1 MNRSSISS
9 SNLVSVGYDDNTQ
22 TLEVEFKGGSVYQ
35 YFDVPR
41 SVFDELIS
49 SASAG
54 SYFASNIKNSY
65 RYSRL

>member
-1 MNRSSISS
+1 MNRSPISS
-9 SNLVSVGYDDNTQ
+9 SNLVSVGYDENTR

-41 SVFDELIS
+41 TVLDELINS
-49 SASAG
+49 GSAG